1 MRKILDHL
9 FDPQADTTQSGQA
22 P

>member
-1 MRKILDHL
+1 RKILDHL
-9 FDPQADTTQSGQA
+9 FDPQADTTQPGQA